1 MIKQYII
8 FFGLLLFVITPL
20 QTVKAE
26 TVSNAE
32 KEYFT
37 TEDIIADILFP
48 SIDKKVVKEYKGD
61 SFVGWQWKRIVGITY
76 NNNHSYDVSVRIE
89 VPLKKN
95 LNEFSED
102 LIKVRISPSCDSE
115 KLNKQLCDHDF
126 KIKILEYKHLS
137 Q

>member
-32 KEYFT
+32 REYFT
-37 TEDIIADILFP
+37 TEDIIADIVFP
-48 SIDKKVVKEYKGD
+48 SIDKKVVKEYEGD

-76 NNNHSYDVSVRIE
+76 NNNHSYDVLLG
-89 VPLKKN
+89 LKY
-95 LNEFSED
+95 L
-102 LIKVRISPSCDSE
+102 
-115 KLNKQLCDHDF
+115 
-126 KIKILEYKHLS
+126 
-137 Q
+137 

>member
-26 TVSNAE
+26 TVSNSE
-32 KEYFT
+32 REYFT
-37 TEDIIADILFP
+37 TEDIVADIVFP
-48 SIDKKVVKEYKGD
+48 SIDRIVTKEYEGD
-61 SFVGWQWKRIVGITY
+61 YFVGWQWKRIVGITY
-76 NNNHSYDVSVRIE
+76 NNNHSYDVSIKIE
-89 VPLKKN
+89 VPLKEN
-95 LNEFSED
+95 PNEFSED

-126 KIKILEYKHLS
+126 KMKILEYKHLS

>member
-1 MIKQYII
+1 MIKRYII

-26 TVSNAE
+26 TGSNADR
-32 KEYFT
+32 EYFT
-37 TEDIIADILFP
+37 TEDIMADIVFP
-48 SIDKKVVKEYKGD
+48 SIDKEVVKEYEGD
-61 SFVGWQWKRIVGITY
+61 SFVGWQCKRIVGITY

-89 VPLKKN
+89 VPLKGN
-95 LNEFSED
+95 PNEFSED

-126 KIKILEYKHLS
+126 TIKIVEYKHLT

>member
-26 TVSNAE
+26 TVSNSE
-32 KEYFT
+32 RENYT
-37 TEDIIADILFP
+37 TEDIIADIVFP
-48 SIDKKVVKEYKGD
+48 SIDRIVTKEYEGD

-76 NNNHSYDVSVRIE
+76 NNNHSYDVSIKIE
-89 VPLKKN
+89 VPLKEN
-95 LNEFSED
+95 PNEFSED

-126 KIKILEYKHLS
+126 KMKILEYKHLS